1 MFYRLGNLNS
11 MLLSML
17 RLPVRSLLVG
27 LCLCAS
33 AALSSYA
40 ALPSPTTALSIDGL
54 GKGTVKLDGPW
65 QFHVGDN
72 PAWSAASTHDATGI
86 NGWEQITADEGWG
99 SQGHANYVGFAWYRK
114 HIDITPAPGASPDI
128 ALYIP
133 AIDDVYEI
141 YWNGVRIGSLGS
153 CPPNFQWYMLQ
164 FPQTYGLGPIRS
176 GVLAIRVYKTSL
188 ASVDDGTAGGF
199 EAAPTIGSPAAIAQ
213 MKDASDFHWMQHSQF
228 QFGLTSL
235 YVLAALLSFITWLR
249 DRQQRLLMWFAI
261 FCFIPLVELALNT
274 LHFHIPATW
283 LTFFIQTAIQLREV
297 AQWYL
302 LVYLLELDH
311 SRGLMRFLHAAF
323 WITLLAGALDGSTAF
338 VITQLNQF
346 QFGVL
351 DGVLTAV
358 ILPAEAIPSALV
370 VYALVKRKRLNSG
383 SWLVAIFAFLTA
395 AWYAVS
401 NVAFQGIRYT
411 HWTLSPKMGQPLFTL
426 FGSIFPMLLVL
437 RTLLFLSIVYAV
449 IRYAADYRRR
459 QGTLEQEYK
468 SARELQQ
475 VLIPEDLPALPG
487 YAFTSAY
494 KPAQEVGGDFFQVIP
509 LEGAQAGSTLIL
521 LGDVSGKGLKAA
533 MTVSLIVGATRA
545 LARFLH
551 SPAAILSE
559 LNGRLHGR
567 MQGGFVT
574 CLALR
579 LDANG
584 QCTVASAGHPAPY
597 LNNRELPLPGALPL
611 GVMATS
617 SYDEQSLE
625 LREGDH
631 FALYTDGLLEARSA
645 TGEIF
650 SFERLDTLFATRPDA
665 ARAAEAAVDFGQ
677 DDDITVL
684 TLTRLVR
691 GERST
696 TQLIA
701 PSLAGA

>member
-1 MFYRLGNLNS
+1 
-11 MLLSML
+11 MLQLPL
-17 RLPVRSLLVG
+17 RAWLVG
-27 LCLCAS
+27 SCLCA
-33 AALSSYA
+33 LA
-40 ALPSPTTALSIDGL
+40 ALPSLAALPAPAAPRLAADGL
-54 GKGTVKLDGPW
+54 GKGTIKLDGPW
-65 QFHVGDN
+65 QFHLGDD
-72 PAWSAASTHDATGI
+72 PAWALQQTPDTSST

-99 SQGHANYVGFAWYRK
+99 AQGHPSYVGFAWYRK
-114 HIDITPAPGASPDI
+114 HIDITPAPGAPSDI
-128 ALYIP
+128 ALSIP

-188 ASVDDGTAGGF
+188 ASVDDGTTGGF
-199 EAAPTIGSPAAIAQ
+199 EAAPTIGSPSAIAQ
-213 MKDASDFHWMQHSQF
+213 MKDASDFRWMQRSQF

-235 YVLAALLSFITWLR
+235 YVLAALLSFIAWLR
-249 DRQQRLLMWFAI
+249 DRKQPILLWVTI
-261 FCFIPLVELALNT
+261 FCFLPLVELALNT

-283 LTFFIQTAIQLREV
+283 LTFFIQTVIQLREV

-302 LVYLLELDH
+302 LVYLLELNH
-311 SRGLMRFLHAAF
+311 SRGLMRFLNVAL
-323 WITLLAGALDGSTAF
+323 WITLLCGALDGSTAF

-346 QFGVL
+346 QFGIV
-351 DGVLTAV
+351 DGILTAV

-370 VYALVKRKRLNSG
+370 VYALIKRKRLNSG
-383 SWLVAIFAFLTA
+383 SWLVAIFAFLTG
-395 AWYAVS
+395 AWYTVS
-401 NVAFQGIRYT
+401 NVAFQGVRYT
-411 HWTLSPKMGQPLFTL
+411 HWTLSPKMGQPMFTL

-437 RTLLFLSIVYAV
+437 RTLLFLSILYAV

-509 LEGAQAGSTLIL
+509 LNGEDAGSTLIL

-533 MTVSLIVGATRA
+533 MTVSLIVGAVRT
-545 LARFLH
+545 LAQFVH
-551 SPAAILSE
+551 SPAAILAE
-559 LNGRLHGR
+559 LNARLDGR

-574 CLALR
+574 CLALQLR
-579 LDANG
+579 EDG
-584 QCTVASAGHPAPY
+584 TCVMASAGHPAPY
-597 LNNRELPLPGALPL
+597 LNNHALELPGALPL
-611 GVMATS
+611 GVLATT
-617 SYDEQSLE
+617 SYEEKTIE

-645 TGEIF
+645 SGEIF
-650 SFERLDTLFATRPDA
+650 SFDRLDSLFATRPDA
-665 ARAAEAAVDFGQ
+665 AHATEAAVDFGQ

-691 GERST
+691 GEKST

-701 PSLAGA
+701 PALAGA